1 MNLEFIMNVVLCDE
15 NGINEIIRSY
25 ENGEIIG
32 FPTDTVY
39 GIGCDPFK
47 KDSITRIFELKK
59 RDGEKRFPILGI
71 SKQELEKIV
80 EFNSDAEKISEKFWP
95 GQVTLLL
102 PIRKEVSEKIE
113 NNGKLA
119 VRVPGNKCILSI
131 LKQCKLIIGTSANIS
146 GEESI
151 LDPKECKMRLPE
163 IDILVDGGEIKSYGE
178 STIIDFVDDEIKIIR
193 KGSVSKDEIEGAL

>member
-1 MNLEFIMNVVLCDE
+1 MDIVRCDDQ
-15 NGINEIIRSY
+15 GISQIVEAYEDGRIIA
-25 ENGEIIG
+25 

-39 GIGCDPFK
+39 GLGCNPLN
-47 KDSITRIFELKK
+47 KDSISRIYDIKK
-59 RDGEKRFPILGI
+59 RSGKKRFPILGF
-71 SKQELEKIV
+71 SKKDLEKIV
-80 EFNSDAEKISEKFWP
+80 EFNSKAEKISEKFWP

-102 PIRKEVSEKIE
+102 PIRKEITKQIE
-113 NNGKLA
+113 NDGKLA
-119 VRVPGNKCILSI
+119 VRVPNNKCVLSI

-163 IDILVDGGEIKSYGE
+163 IDILVDGGKIKSYGE

-193 KGSVSKDEIEGAL
+193 KGSISKDEIEGAL

>member
-1 MNLEFIMNVVLCDE
+1 MNVVSCDE
-15 NGINEIIRSY
+15 KGINEIVRSY

-47 KDSITRIFELKK
+47 KDSITKIFELKK

-71 SKQELEKIV
+71 SKEELEKIV

-131 LKQCKLIIGTSANIS
+131 LKHCKLIIGTSANIS
-146 GEESI
+146 GEKSI
-151 LDPKECKMRLPE
+151 LNSNEFKTKMLE
-163 IDILVDGGEIKSYGE
+163 IDVLVDGGNIISSGE
-178 STIIDFVDDEIKIIR
+178 STIVDFVGDELKIIR
-193 KGSVSKDEIEGAL
+193 KGSISKDEIERAL